1 MNVVPWCAEPPL
13 RIARTERQM
22 DTLGGEPP
30 GDGQADAHAS
40 AGDGSYF
47 VLQVKVHGV

>member
-22 DTLGGEPP
+22 DTLGREPA
-30 GDGQADAHAS
+30 GDGQPDANTS
-40 AGDGSYF
+40 SGDGSDF
-47 VLQVKVHGV
+47 VFQVKVHRV

>member
-13 RIARTERQM
+13 LITRTKCQM

-30 GDGQADAHAS
+30 GDGQTDAHAS